1 MNLIKVSTISKSKN
15 FAVKDCYDVFLSNG
29 SLPGIY
35 TIQPDSEHQF
45 EAYCL
50 SDGWTTIQSRGQFG
64 NPKDFFLRKWDDYVT
79 GFGEPG
85 RFFLSLVDLN

>member
-1 MNLIKVSTISKSKN
+1 M
-15 FAVKDCYDVFLSNG
+15 FLSNG

-85 RFFLSLVDLN
+85 RFFESFVKLNFTFLNFYSFF